1 MKLTKNEI
9 KYLSASFVPQT
20 PISIFANI
28 EAQPDATEYQ
38 SLVSKGVIV
47 GNAYSPEALEML
59 TLLAKPDRGARFFAQ
74 TPDFLM
80 EKYTYR
86 IGDTLILAENNDGVL
101 EFTKV
106 EDVTSLAS
114 RFVEAF
120 GMSAYGSSDIDA
132 VLTPGEMTV
141 IFAFTDLL
149 RKNQLVQY
157 AGMAAGAS
165 AFSVDQ
171 VAAEIAG
178 DYKNGLTGLFLKN
191 YRLTAPSAGEIAGI
205 VASLTAKGVI
215 AQTAGYTLTG
225 QYEMFARKFLV
236 IETIAMYEAFGMLP
250 GGEVATIARLAACA
264 GKNEVMAVFYD
275 GDLVQFNAT
284 SPLQL
289 LINIEAFMSCP
300 AFERPPEPPKPVA
313 PPAPAPAPAVAPP
326 PVAPPAPAPVTPPP
340 MAAAPVPPYA
350 APSAPAA
357 MPAASTDWTCSCG
370 RSNNGNFCAA
380 CGSRKP

>member
-80 EKYTYR
+80 EKYSYR

-101 EFTKV
+101 EFTRI

-132 VLTPGEMTV
+132 VFTPGEATV
-141 IFAFTDLL
+141 LFALVDLM
-149 RKNQLVQY
+149 RKNQLMQY

-165 AFSVDQ
+165 AFSVEQ
-171 VAAEIAG
+171 IAAEIG
-178 DYKNGLTGLFLKN
+178 SDYKNGLAGLFLKN

-205 VASLTAKGVI
+205 AASLAAKGVLSQ
-215 AQTAGYTLTG
+215 ASGYSLTG
-225 QYEMFARKFLV
+225 QYDMFARKFLV

-264 GKNEVMAVFYD
+264 GKNEVMAIFYD

-313 PPAPAPAPAVAPP
+313 PPAPATAPAVAPP
-326 PVAPPAPAPVTPPP
+326 PPVAAPVAPAPATPAP
-340 MAAAPVPPYA
+340 MAVAPTAPV
-350 APSAPAA
+350 APAA
-357 MPAASTDWTCSCG
+357 PHAAGSTDWTCSCG
-370 RSNNGNFCAA
+370 RANNGNFCAA
-380 CGSRKP
+380 CGSRRP